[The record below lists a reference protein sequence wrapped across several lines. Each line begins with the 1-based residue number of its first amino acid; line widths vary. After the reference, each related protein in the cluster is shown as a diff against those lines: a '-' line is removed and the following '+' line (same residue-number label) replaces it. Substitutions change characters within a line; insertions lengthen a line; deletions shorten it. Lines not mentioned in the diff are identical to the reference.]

1 VKAQTK
7 QITIEFEK
15 VQELL
20 LYFDNSPA
28 MLPSWVKENYEAGR
42 LIFSSSVI
50 ILKNNEKVQVGFIDD
65 IILKDID
72 GILFIL
78 THDEFMKKYNVLSEG

>member
-7 QITIEFEK
+7 IITIEFEK

-28 MLPSWVKENYEAGR
+28 KLPGWVKENYEAGR

-50 ILKNNEKVQVGFIDD
+50 VLKCGEKIQVGFIDD
-65 IILKDID
+65 LIMKDID
-72 GILFIL
+72 GSLFIL